1 MCFLS
6 CYFSVEDID
15 DARSKF
21 RIITTSGLMLF
32 ALAGSVI
39 YIKEGRRVK
48 RDRSE
53 SLYTRNKERYQK
65 EDEDK

>member
-1 MCFLS
+1 LS
-6 CYFSVEDID
+6 CNFSVEDID

-32 ALAGSVI
+32 ALGGSII

-48 RDRSE
+48 RDGSE